1 MHPSQQAVKQP
12 DKPAL
17 IMADSGDT
25 LTFRELDAL
34 SNRIAHWFRALGL
47 QPRDHIAILLEN
59 CLEFMPIVWAAQRSG
74 LVYTAISTHLL
85 RDEVAYIVENSR
97 SRLLITSERFAELAA
112 DVRAASPALE
122 FGAMLRGARE
132 GFEAFEEAIAGR
144 PETPIADEESGVQML
159 YSSGTTGRP
168 KGVLSLRPR
177 GTAIDDI
184 LPMPL
189 ALVRAFG
196 IGPDSVYLSPAPLYH
211 AAPLTFCTIAQALGA
226 TVVIMPR
233 FEPELA
239 LASIERFG
247 VTHSQW
253 VPIMFVR
260 MLKLPDA
267 VRESFDLSTL
277 QVAIHAAAPCPVD
290 IKQRMIDWWGPR
302 IAEYYASTEGAGFTA
317 IDAASWL
324 EHKGSVGRPV
334 NCAVHIVD
342 DEGRELPAG
351 EVGTVY
357 FSGNPQKFEYFDEP
371 EKTRASYIH
380 DGWATVGDVGY
391 LDEDGFL
398 YLTDRKHY
406 MIISGGV
413 NVYPQEVEDLLVSHD
428 KVADA
433 AVFGLPDD
441 EFGERVHA
449 VVQPL
454 EGIAGNAALAAE
466 LMDYLRGRL
475 SHVKVPKAIDF
486 DTALPR
492 HDNGK
497 LYKRRLI
504 ERYRNTAAA

>member
-1 MHPSQQAVKQP
+1 MHPSQQATSQP
-12 DKPAL
+12 DTPAV
-17 IMADSGDT
+17 IMADTGDQ
-25 LTFRELDAL
+25 LTYRELDAL

-47 QPRDHIAILLEN
+47 APRDHIAILLEN
-59 CLEFMPIVWAAQRSG
+59 CLEYMPIIWAAQRSG

-85 RDEVAYIVENSR
+85 HDEVAYIVSNSR
-97 SRLLITSERFAELAA
+97 SRLLVTSKRFGELAA
-112 DVRAASPALE
+112 SVRESSPMLE
-122 FGAMLRGARE
+122 FGAMLRGTQP
-132 GFEAFEEAIAGR
+132 GFEDLGTVIADQ
-144 PETPIADEESGVQML
+144 PDTPIADEEAGVQML

-168 KGVLSLRPR
+168 KGVLSLRPE
-177 GTAIDDI
+177 GTPIDDI

-189 ALVRAFG
+189 ALVTAFG
-196 IGPDSVYLSPAPLYH
+196 IGAGTIYLSPAPLYH

-233 FEPELA
+233 FDPELA
-239 LASIERFG
+239 LASIARFG

-260 MLKLPDA
+260 MLKLPES
-267 VRESFDLSTL
+267 VRQQYDLSSL
-277 QVAIHAAAPCPVD
+277 RVAIHAAAPCPVD

-302 IAEYYASTEGAGFTA
+302 LAEYYASTEGAGFTA
-317 IDAASWL
+317 IDTANWL
-324 EHKGSVGRPV
+324 THRGSVGHPV
-334 NCAVHIVD
+334 NCQIHIVGD
-342 DEGRELPAG
+342 GGETLPTG

-371 EKTRASYIH
+371 EKTQASYT
-380 DGWATVGDVGY
+380 DAGWATVGDVGY
-391 LDEDGFL
+391 VDEDGFL

-413 NVYPQEVEDLLVSHD
+413 NIYPQEVEDLLVSHD

-433 AVFGLPDD
+433 AVFGLPDP

-454 EGIAGNAALAAE
+454 EGVSGDDALAEA
-466 LMDYLRGRL
+466 LIAYLRKRL
-475 SHVKVPKAIDF
+475 SHIKVPRTIDF
-486 DTALPR
+486 DPALPR

-497 LYKRRLI
+497 LYKRRLV
-504 ERYRNTAAA
+504 ERYTEASQT